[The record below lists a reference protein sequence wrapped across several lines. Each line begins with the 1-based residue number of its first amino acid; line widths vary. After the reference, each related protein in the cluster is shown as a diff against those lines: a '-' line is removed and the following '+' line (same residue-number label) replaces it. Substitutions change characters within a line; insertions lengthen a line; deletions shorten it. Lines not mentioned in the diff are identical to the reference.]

1 MQLLQSFSDAVAQLA
16 ESVSPSVVNISAGRR
31 EGTGI
36 IWSSDGLIVTA
47 SHVIGDA
54 PAPRITL
61 SDGRE
66 LEAKVVGRDRYADV
80 ALLKVDVDGLRP
92 VQTGRAE
99 DLKVGQFILAL
110 AKAYGRNAAATS
122 GIVTSHSRRMKGWWG
137 VVIEDASVSNA
148 KLNPGYSGG
157 PLVDASG
164 KMLGMNVAYFAGR
177 GIAVSVDSLKQA
189 IETLP
194 KDGRVKKGFLGV
206 VVEPIEL
213 PEDLASS
220 SSIGQDEGLLV
231 RSVDR
236 QSPARA
242 AGVAIGD
249 VILKLGEVRA
259 TDEYELHKALS
270 GDLVG
275 KTVSL
280 WVLRGEKLTE
290 LRIAPKEAEE
300 LQMIGFSDSLPR
312 EPGFPEPPRPR
323 DPLPPLR
330 PPS

>member
-1 MQLLQSFSDAVAQLA
+1 MTGTEGTQLLQSFSDAVAQLA
-16 ESVSPSVVNISAGRR
+16 ESVSPSVVNVNAGRKG
-31 EGTGI
+31 GTGI
-36 IWSSDGLIVTA
+36 IWSGDGHIVTA
-47 SHVIGDA
+47 DHVLGNA
-54 PAPRITL
+54 PAPRVLL

-66 LEAKVVGRDRYADV
+66 LEAKVVGRDRYTDV
-80 ALLKVDVDGLRP
+80 ALLKVDAEGLRP
-92 VQTGRAE
+92 IQTGRAE

-110 AKAYGRNAAATS
+110 ANAFGRKAAATS
-122 GIVTSHSRRMKGWWG
+122 GIVTSHSRRMRGWWG
-137 VVIEDASVSNA
+137 VVIEDAVVSDA

-177 GIAVSVDSLKQA
+177 GIAVSIDSLKRVV
-189 IETLP
+189 ETLS

-213 PEDLASS
+213 PEDLASNS
-220 SSIGQDEGLLV
+220 DIGQEEGLLV
-231 RSVDR
+231 RSVGM
-236 QSPARA
+236 QSPAKA

-249 VILKLGEVRA
+249 VILKLGEARA

-270 GDLVG
+270 GDLIG
-275 KTVSL
+275 KSVSL

-300 LQMIGFSDSLPR
+300 
-312 EPGFPEPPRPR
+312 
-323 DPLPPLR
+323 
-330 PPS
+330 